1 MWRLNGSPK
10 GGTARDFG
18 GVRIA
23 ATARNEYIGPSITLG
38 DMSRG
43 QRVAEAIERSVSG
56 PVWHGPSL
64 ADLIGDVN
72 ADDAAEHPV
81 AGAHSIW
88 ELVLHLTAWT
98 EIVRQ
103 RLVSHTAVEASP
115 EQDWPPVPEQSADAW
130 RAAVE
135 RLKDAHR
142 ELATDVSAL
151 DDSRLIG
158 RVPGRE
164 HTVLAM
170 VHGIIEHDAYHGGQ
184 IAILKKALAR

>member
-1 MWRLNGSPK
+1 M
-10 GGTARDFG
+10 
-18 GVRIA
+18 
-23 ATARNEYIGPSITLG
+23 
-38 DMSRG
+38 
-43 QRVAEAIERSVSG
+43 
-56 PVWHGPSL
+56 WHGPAL
-64 ADLIGDVN
+64 ADLIGDVT
-72 ADDAAEHPV
+72 AEDAAEHPV

-88 ELVLHLTAWT
+88 ELVLHVTAWT
-98 EIVRQ
+98 EIVRR
-103 RLVSHTAVEASP
+103 RLVSPTAIEPSQ
-115 EQDWPPVPEQSADAW
+115 EEDWPPVADRSADAW

-135 RLKDAHR
+135 RMKDAHR

-170 VHGIIEHDAYHGGQ
+170 VHGVVEHDSYHGGQ